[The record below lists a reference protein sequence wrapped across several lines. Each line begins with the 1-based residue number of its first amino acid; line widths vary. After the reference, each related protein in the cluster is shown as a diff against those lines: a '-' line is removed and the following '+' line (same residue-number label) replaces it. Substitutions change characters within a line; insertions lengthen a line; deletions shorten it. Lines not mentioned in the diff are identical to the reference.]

1 MKANAELTGRLSV
14 VVAVYGWVS
23 RRICR
28 SHVWFPQREATR
40 EPLIEVAIRPDN
52 LTKAKLSGGACT
64 CSFSIRESMFCAARV
79 LETGVAGTF
88 G

>member
-52 LTKAKLSGGACT
+52 LTKAKLSG
-64 CSFSIRESMFCAARV
+64 SMHMLFFDKREYV
-79 LETGVAGTF
+79 LRGKGS
-88 G
+88 